1 MNRSD
6 PSSEPWGTSLHFLYK
21 HVLHITTR
29 TERWWFEWPQSWC
42 DDCSQE
48 MNWTNNLSAKI
59 LIIMT
64 CSLHW
69 QIWFIKREEL
79 LWIRSFSSG
88 SPLDQLDEAPT
99 SSLTSLWNHSAGR
112 RSRCWLT
119 LAEHFSPSPQRHAV
133 QYAETSPSPLHPKR
147 TWIADYLEGNIP
159 ACSTAERQQHD
170 WCESRYPGVVKCTE
184 WKQFLQLLP
193 RLWTASCS
201 EATHRGVWDE
211 IYSLQPKL
219 HVCYKRV
226 KNQEL
231 NVTRPLTEIH
241 LFHHNT
247 TLLTTYK
254 IETLVIKG
262 SPATCN

>member
-59 LIIMT
+59 LIIIT

-133 QYAETSPSPLHPKR
+133 QYAETSPSPLHPKS

-170 WCESRYPGVVKCTE
+170 WNVLTLQKVHRVKTVPPAAAASLNR
-184 WKQFLQLLP
+184 FL
-193 RLWTASCS
+193 LWSNTP
-201 EATHRGVWDE
+201 GVWDE

-219 HVCYKRV
+219 HVCHKRV
-226 KNQEL
+226 KNQEI

-254 IETLVIKG
+254 IETLVING

>member
-6 PSSEPWGTSLHFLYK
+6 PSSEPWGTSLHCLYK

-48 MNWTNNLSAKI
+48 MNWTNNLLAKI
-59 LIIMT
+59 LIIIT

-99 SSLTSLWNHSAGR
+99 SSLTSFCNHSAGW
-112 RSRCWLT
+112 RSRCWLV

-133 QYAETSPSPLHPKR
+133 QYAETSPSPLHLKR

-193 RLWTASCS
+193 CLWTASCS
-201 EATHRGVWDE
+201 EATHRAYEMRFILYNQNYTFVIREQRTRNLMWPDPWQRSTCS
-211 IYSLQPKL
+211 ITTQHYWRPTRLKPSL
-219 HVCYKRV
+219 
-226 KNQEL
+226 
-231 NVTRPLTEIH
+231 
-241 LFHHNT
+241 
-247 TLLTTYK
+247 
-254 IETLVIKG
+254 
-262 SPATCN
+262 